1 MRFTVRE
8 LVYIGVFGAL
18 WAAVE
23 TTLGSALHVLNTPF
37 AGVVLTGIGITVA
50 LVGRLF
56 VPRRGSVFFIGAVTA
71 LLKMLSLGGIVI
83 NPMIA
88 ILAESLAAELVLLPF
103 GSPRRMGFV
112 FAGGA
117 ATLWCLVH
125 PFLTQG
131 VLAGRGVL
139 AIYQQILERG
149 AGLLGFDGT
158 AVVRILIALVAVY
171 FLTGAV
177 CGFAAWDLG
186 RIVDRRLRTSLRY
199 AEAD

>member
-1 MRFTVRE
+1 

-23 TTLGSALHVLNTPF
+23 TTLGSALHVLNTPL
-37 AGVVLTGIGITVA
+37 AGVVLTGIGMNVA

-56 VPRRGSVFFIGAVTA
+56 VPRRGSVIFIGVVTA

-88 ILAESLAAELVLLPF
+88 ILAESLAAELALMPF
-103 GSPRRMGFV
+103 AVPRRLGFV
-112 FAGGA
+112 VAGGA
-117 ATLWCLVH
+117 ATLWCLLH

-139 AIYQQILERG
+139 TIYQQTLETG
-149 AGLLGFDGT
+149 AGLLGFDAE
-158 AVVRILIALVAVY
+158 AVVVILAALVAAYV
-171 FLTGAV
+171 LIGAA

-186 RIVDRRLRTSLRY
+186 RIVSRRLRTSLRY
-199 AEAD
+199 AEAE